1 MLRYIFA
8 AAIKPIRLIGW
19 LATLALSVIFLNP
32 FIGIGGTIGY
42 VIIIVIDCNRGE
54 FRRLVDR
61 KYRIAALGY
70 HWRREAKE
78 LEQEVET
85 VKAIFKRSPGHLR
98 HTAVSLEVSL
108 DSALNDGLSLIESAD
123 QIDAL
128 LKVQSNN
135 KALEK
140 ALVSVSEEIEKFKK
154 GIEKASAT
162 AILAISKPIT
172 KPEEALT
179 PLRTEIDMLSKSLK
193 QADLALR
200 STLDS
205 EGMIEKEFK
214 KLEKGKGDK

>member
-8 AAIKPIRLIGW
+8 SAIKPIRLIGW
-19 LATLALSVIFLNP
+19 LATLALSVINP

-61 KYRIAALGY
+61 QYRIAALGY

-78 LEQEVET
+78 IEKEVET
-85 VKAIFKRSPGHLR
+85 VKAIFRRSPGHLR
-98 HTAVSLEVSL
+98 HSAISLEVSL

-123 QIDAL
+123 QIDAIM
-128 LKVQSNN
+128 KVQGEN
-135 KALEK
+135 KALER
-140 ALVSVSEEIEKFKK
+140 ALGTVSEEIEKFKK

-172 KPEEALT
+172 TSSEAIA
-179 PLRTEIDMLSKSLK
+179 PLKTEIESLSKGLE
-193 QADLALR
+193 QANLSLR
-200 STLDS
+200 SSLDAEGTL
-205 EGMIEKEFK
+205 EKEFK
-214 KLEKGKGDK
+214 KLEKDKGEK